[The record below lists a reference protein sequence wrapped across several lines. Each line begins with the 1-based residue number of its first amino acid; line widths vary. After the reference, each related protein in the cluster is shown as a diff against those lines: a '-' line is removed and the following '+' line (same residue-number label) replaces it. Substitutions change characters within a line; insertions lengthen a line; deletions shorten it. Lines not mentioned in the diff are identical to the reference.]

1 MSDLPSK
8 LLEAAL
14 GPPQPTLLTHDWDCP
29 GFSKDSEPQKR
40 RHAMRYYITVLAD
53 YLTISK
59 QRNSFTSA
67 FVPMA
72 IESPALA
79 NALIAYS
86 ADHLSDIN
94 ESYSSTSVR
103 ARSQSLTT
111 LASNITGQCSD
122 IASREADVAA
132 SLVLLTS
139 EVCHGNYAAW
149 YHHLVGAKN
158 MILSTNPVDHS
169 GDAVQKGTDAFK
181 SSPEG
186 RWVLRNFAYHDILG
200 TVTMETAPLIDASY
214 LQDMK
219 DGIDTYLGVA
229 VEILI
234 YISRISTLATETSQ
248 NSSNFLEDCLR
259 LEQQLLTWHPSTPSP
274 PELVQVALGYRSAAL
289 IYLYR
294 LIRLRCSEGPYS
306 TLIEGFE
313 AKISR
318 SVTETLTHTSA
329 VPVGDVP
336 ESALLFPLFIAGGE
350 CNDNQEMEAIRNRLH
365 GMSTKRR
372 FHNII
377 RALDILESLWETR
390 NRLVGQGLGVCID
403 WKDFVSVQGEGG
415 LLLT

>member
-1 MSDLPSK
+1 
-8 LLEAAL
+8 
-14 GPPQPTLLTHDWDCP
+14 
-29 GFSKDSEPQKR
+29 
-40 RHAMRYYITVLAD
+40 
-53 YLTISK
+53 
-59 QRNSFTSA
+59 
-67 FVPMA
+67 MA

-86 ADHLSDIN
+86 ADHLSELN

-103 ARSQSLTT
+103 ARSQSLTA

-149 YHHLVGAKN
+149 YHHLVGAKH
-158 MILSTNPVDHS
+158 MILAPDLNGQPSRAGQT
-169 GDAVQKGTDAFK
+169 GTSAFK
-181 SSPEG
+181 NSPEG

-200 TVTMETAPLIDASY
+200 TVTMGTAPLIEASY
-214 LQDMK
+214 LEHIN
-219 DGIDTYLGVA
+219 DGVDTYLGVA

-234 YISRISTLATETSQ
+234 YIARISTLALETSE
-248 NSSNFLEDCLR
+248 SSSSCLEDCLQ
-259 LEQQLLTWHPSTPSP
+259 LEQQLTAWHPRAPSSP
-274 PELVQVALGYRSAAL
+274 DLVQVALAYRSAAL

-313 AKISR
+313 TKISR
-318 SVTETLTHTSA
+318 NVAEVLMHVSA

-350 CNDNQEMEAIRNRLH
+350 CNDSEQMDAIRDRLH
-365 GMSTKRR
+365 AMSAKRR
-372 FHNII
+372 FHNIL
-377 RALDILESLWETR
+377 RALDVLESLWTTR
-390 NRLVGQGLGVCID
+390 NSLFEHGLGGSFD
-403 WKDFVSVQGEGG
+403 WKDIINGQSEGG